1 MQQWIDESGAKLLG
15 LIGFLTVLNT
25 LLLIGLYMRLEPTEV
40 QATEPEE
47 VQLTGEAP
55 TQPTEAPQGVPIQ
68 TTNVAEAFQQLL
80 EPFASD
86 SEGLI
91 LPTDEQLRQA
101 IDTQDF
107 NSSESQTVF
116 RIIQAAYTDSKRPLP
131 PIQ

>member
-1 MQQWIDESGAKLLG
+1 MRQWIDESSTKLLG

-25 LLLIGLYMRLEPTEV
+25 LLLVGLYMRLEPVVV
-40 QATEPEE
+40 QAAEPKE

-55 TQPTEAPQGVPIQ
+55 TQPTEQPQGVPIQ
-68 TTNVAEAFQQLL
+68 TGNVAEAFQQLL

-91 LPTDEQLRQA
+91 LPSDEQLRQA
-101 IDTQDF
+101 IETQDF
-107 NSSESQTVF
+107 NSQESQKVF
-116 RIIQAAYTDSKRPLP
+116 QIIQSAYEESKRPLP